1 MTPKVSIIV
10 PIYKVEK
17 YIYKCINSILGQSLT
32 EFELILVDDGSPDRC
47 GEICDEYSKKDN
59 RIKVIHK
66 NNGGVSS
73 ARNIGIDN
81 ACGEYIGFVDPD
93 DYIDANMYEILYKC
107 AKKNNAEVV
116 ISSFSFIRNCKEE
129 KQDVSNDELIFN
141 KYEAITKYFD
151 MVYPF
156 NFSFM
161 CNKLIKR
168 ELFEDI
174 RLNINILVQEDT
186 EIMVKIYNRRK
197 NIVYLG
203 QALYFYQ
210 LRDESATSNKISK
223 GKITTEEAFL
233 NIYIYIKENLPQFNS
248 QALLKYI
255 SYFFNIIIEIIKKY
269 DEYEDDY
276 YILIEKLKLTYKEI
290 INDKHIP
297 LKYKL
302 HSSLLLFSPKLYKFY
317 MQKNLKIKE
326 KNKYNRDREEI

>member
-1 MTPKVSIIV
+1 MKPKISIIV
-10 PIYKVEK
+10 PIYNVEK
-17 YIYKCINSILGQSLT
+17 YIHKCINSILDQSLT

-73 ARNIGIDN
+73 ARNIGIDK

-93 DYIDANMYEILYKC
+93 DYIDVNMYEILYKS
-107 AKKNNAEVV
+107 AKKNNAEIV

-168 ELFEDI
+168 ELFDGI
-174 RLNINILVQEDT
+174 RFNTNILVQEDT
-186 EIMVKIYNRRK
+186 EIMIKIYNRSK
-197 NIVYLG
+197 NIAYIG
-203 QALYFYQ
+203 QPLYFYQ
-210 LRDESATSNKISK
+210 LRDDSATGNRISK
-223 GKITTEEAFL
+223 GKITTEQAFL
-233 NIYIYIKENLPQFNS
+233 NIYRYIKENLSQFNS
-248 QALLKYI
+248 KALLKYI
-255 SYFFNIIIEIIKKY
+255 SYFFNIIIEIIKNY

-276 YILIEKLKLTYKEI
+276 YILIKKLRLIYKEV
-290 INDKHIP
+290 INDKQIP
-297 LKYKL
+297 LKYKV
-302 HSSLLLFSPKLYKFY
+302 HSSLLLLSPKLYKY
-317 MQKNLKIKE
+317 YIQKNLKI
-326 KNKYNRDREEI
+326 RT